1 MAYSKGDLV
10 ASIATQTGA
19 TKKMAADM
27 LDAVISSITGELMQ
41 GGSVTLTGFGTF
53 KVSKRAER
61 MGVNP
66 STGAAIKIAAR
77 NAASFKA
84 GKGLKDAVNGK

>member
-10 ASIATQTGA
+10 ASMAAQTGA

-27 LDAVISSITGELMQ
+27 LDAMLDAITGELMK

-53 KVSKRAER
+53 KVSKRAAR
-61 MGVNP
+61 NGVNP
-66 STGAAIKIAAR
+66 QTGAKIKIAAR
-77 NAASFKA
+77 TVAQFKA
-84 GKGLKDAVNGK
+84 GKKLKEAVN

>member
-10 ASIATQTGA
+10 ASIAAQTGA

-27 LDAVISSITGELMQ
+27 LDAVLDAITGELMK

-53 KVSKRAER
+53 KVSRRAAR
-61 MGVNP
+61 NGVNP
-66 STGAAIKIAAR
+66 ATGAKIKIAAR
-77 NAASFKA
+77 NAAVFKA
-84 GKGLKDAVNGK
+84 GKKLKEAVN

>member
-10 ASIATQTGA
+10 ADIAAQTGA

-27 LDAVISSITGELMQ
+27 LDAMLKAITGELMQ

-53 KVSKRAER
+53 KVSHRAAR
-61 MGVNP
+61 NGVNP
-66 STGAAIKIAAR
+66 ATGEKIKIAAR
-77 NAASFKA
+77 KAPVFKA
-84 GKGLKDAVNGK
+84 GKSLKEAVN

>member
-10 ASIATQTGA
+10 ASMAAQTGA

-27 LDAVISSITGELMQ
+27 LDAMLDAVTGELMK

-53 KVSKRAER
+53 KVSHRAAR
-61 MGVNP
+61 NGVNP
-66 STGAAIKIAAR
+66 ATGAKIKIAAR
-77 NAASFKA
+77 KAPVFKA
-84 GKGLKDAVNGK
+84 GKKLKEAVN

>member
-10 ASIATQTGA
+10 ASMATQTGA

-27 LDAVISSITGELMQ
+27 LDAMLDAITGEMMK

-53 KVSKRAER
+53 KVSDRAAR
-61 MGVNP
+61 NGVNP
-66 STGAAIKIAAR
+66 RTGEKIKIAAR
-77 NAASFKA
+77 KAPSFKA
-84 GKGLKDAVNGK
+84 GKGLKEAVN

>member
-10 ASIATQTGA
+10 ASMATQTGA

-27 LDAVISSITGELMQ
+27 LDALLDAITGELMK

-53 KVSKRAER
+53 RISNRAAR

-66 STGAAIKIAAR
+66 ATGERIKIKASKAAV
-77 NAASFKA
+77 FKA
-84 GKGLKDAVNGK
+84 GKKLKEAVN

>member
-10 ASIATQTGA
+10 ASIATQTGC

-27 LDAVISSITGELMQ
+27 LDAMLDAVTGELMK

-53 KVSKRAER
+53 KVSSRAAR
-61 MGVNP
+61 NGVNP
-66 STGAAIKIAAR
+66 QTGAKIKISAR
-77 NAASFKA
+77 KAPVFKA
-84 GKGLKDAVNGK
+84 GKGLKDAVN

>member
-10 ASIATQTGA
+10 AAIAAKTGA

-27 LDAVISSITGELMQ
+27 LDAMLAAVTDELKK

-53 KVSKRAER
+53 KVSAR
-61 MGVNP
+61 
-66 STGAAIKIAAR
+66 AAR
-77 NAASFKA
+77 NGINPQTGAKIKISARTVPTFKA
-84 GKGLKDAVNGK
+84 GKNLKEAVK